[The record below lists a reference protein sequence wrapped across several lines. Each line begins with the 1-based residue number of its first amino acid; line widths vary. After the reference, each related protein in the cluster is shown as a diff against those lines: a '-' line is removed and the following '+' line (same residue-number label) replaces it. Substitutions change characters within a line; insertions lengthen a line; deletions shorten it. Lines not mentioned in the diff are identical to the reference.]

1 MAVTSNRDKQK
12 EWLHAFFINKKKK
25 MRKNLWSILLAILT
39 ISASAIAFTACSDDD
54 NDTGGNNGDNNT
66 EIKGDYTATTKVK
79 TVTLKRGYVDNTK
92 EHVTIYEDF
101 NYKYDLVL
109 YSGDMAL
116 VPYKRSN
123 GVWTVKYRSSSLYGS
138 GYFNIDIKDIGKMS
152 SISDV
157 SEKITN
163 FSPEDIHT
171 FPAAQPGHGYAACF
185 LTENGTQ
192 YLRLYI
198 SNYKLDG
205 EGALE
210 SITVQYQLY

>member
-1 MAVTSNRDKQK
+1 M
-12 EWLHAFFINKKKK
+12 
-25 MRKNLWSILLAILT
+25 LLAILT
-39 ISASAIAFTACSDDD
+39 ISASAIAFTACSDDDDD

-79 TVTLKRGYVDNTK
+79 TVTLKEYNNKGC
-92 EHVTIYEDF
+92 VTIYEEF
-101 NYKYDLVL
+101 NYKYDLAL
-109 YSGDMAL
+109 YRGRLELAS
-116 VPYKRSN
+116 YKRVN
-123 GVWTVKYRSSSLYGS
+123 GAWVINSQYNNHYN
-138 GYFNIDIKDIGKMS
+138 YNYYYNINIKDIGKIS
-152 SISDV
+152 SISGVTEKVEIV
-157 SEKITN
+157 STILC
-163 FSPEDIHT
+163 
-171 FPAAQPGHGYAACF
+171 PAAQPGHGYAACF

>member
-1 MAVTSNRDKQK
+1 M
-12 EWLHAFFINKKKK
+12 
-25 MRKNLWSILLAILT
+25 LLAILT
-39 ISASAIAFTACSDDD
+39 ISASAIVFTACSDDD
-54 NDTGGNNGDNNT
+54 DDTGGNNGDNNT

-109 YSGDMAL
+109 YSGKMAL
-116 VPYKRSN
+116 VPYKRLN
-123 GVWTVKYRSSSLYGS
+123 GAWYLSKYEYGHY

-163 FSPEDIHT
+163 FDPIDDHN

-198 SNYKLDG
+198 SNYKLDDK
-205 EGALE
+205 GALE